1 MLPSAAQGWL
11 FGLCALPPNRKLR
24 FPSWQ
29 IRWSLRLQGCCLC
42 STVAVLPVRARPSRK
57 HRRKEGAKSVWITF
71 SEPLPPPPPP
81 PLLPTGGQADLGGAE
96 ESKGK
101 ERTTK
106 TNSSSELCQLQ
117 SLSGIQTERFII
129 DRRSPPLPPPK
140 PNLLRHLHFQSIPSV
155 ISIAPAIHYQSALS
169 PTKNRVSFVLSCAGH
184 MFVPAAS
191 VASH

>member
-1 MLPSAAQGWL
+1 M
-11 FGLCALPPNRKLR
+11 
-24 FPSWQ
+24 
-29 IRWSLRLQGCCLC
+29 
-42 STVAVLPVRARPSRK
+42 
-57 HRRKEGAKSVWITF
+57 
-71 SEPLPPPPPP
+71 
-81 PLLPTGGQADLGGAE
+81 AE

-117 SLSGIQTERFII
+117 SLSGSQTERFII

-169 PTKNRVSFVLSCAGH
+169 PTKNRVSLSCPVQGTCLLLLHLLLHTSSLTVVSYFSFAESDHRRHYPNQISVVVLSLDQFRVTVLSPSPPAIHCKLLSPINLYYHPQQSGKSVMCSGG
-184 MFVPAAS
+184 MFVTS
-191 VASH
+191 VH